1 MCVSAVIP
9 LLVINVITHLQAISK
24 YKPQPQTALIIK
36 TATSLYVIANTARCL
51 FLWWLD
57 ERNLL
62 VVGKVNFLGRWAGVR
77 IIKLPLLLLL
87 ATCKGKGKGKGNKG
101 PQILRKTNFQN
112 AIFTQKTVRWGASIM
127 RLQGGVFSAIGCS
140 RFDAKHSLFYCYCQY
155 IYMYNNELASC
166 FSLLSIAAASPIPQ
180 QLSSDTTCMSTCML

>member
-1 MCVSAVIP
+1 MSAVIP

-87 ATCKGKGKGKGNKG
+87 ATCKGKGKGRR
-101 PQILRKTNFQN
+101 QQ
-112 AIFTQKTVRWGASIM
+112 GASNPEKDKFSKCNFYAKNRSVG
-127 RLQGGVFSAIGCS
+127 RLNYVCL
-140 RFDAKHSLFYCYCQY
+140 DKKD
-155 IYMYNNELASC
+155 
-166 FSLLSIAAASPIPQ
+166 LLHKPFCRRNRRES
-180 QLSSDTTCMSTCML
+180 

>member
-77 IIKLPLLLLL
+77 VIRRFCFCLQL
-87 ATCKGKGKGKGNKG
+87 AK
-101 PQILRKTNFQN
+101 
-112 AIFTQKTVRWGASIM
+112 
-127 RLQGGVFSAIGCS
+127 
-140 RFDAKHSLFYCYCQY
+140 AKAKAKATRGLKS
-155 IYMYNNELASC
+155 
-166 FSLLSIAAASPIPQ
+166 
-180 QLSSDTTCMSTCML
+180 

>member
-77 IIKLPLLLLL
+77 VIRRAASASACNLQRQRQRQRQRQQGASNPEKDKFSKCDFYAKNRSVGRLNYATSGGCIFGYWMFQIRRKTLAILLLL
-87 ATCKGKGKGKGNKG
+87 
-101 PQILRKTNFQN
+101 
-112 AIFTQKTVRWGASIM
+112 SI
-127 RLQGGVFSAIGCS
+127 
-140 RFDAKHSLFYCYCQY
+140 Y
-155 IYMYNNELASC
+155 IYV
-166 FSLLSIAAASPIPQ
+166 
-180 QLSSDTTCMSTCML
+180 